1 MKTIFKIYIMV
12 VRHCAWQIL
21 SSLGAELLVAM
32 LGPIGLQVYE
42 KQVQALEAGALEQL
56 VLFLIIMLTVNIVAI
71 IIENLDGLLT
81 QKMQLEITRNFGKP
95 VFEYIQN
102 VPLYHMSDSNFVAD
116 KERAINAVENDI
128 LLVVQNINGSIA
140 LIVSIIVLSVMV
152 AQYDVLAL
160 VVLIIMVI
168 VQNVF
173 TKRGTSEGVELNKS
187 LEMFKIKEAYFNKLF
202 VDKNSSKEIRQ
213 WRLTDYIEGKRYWLN
228 EEIKRKTLDLEK
240 KWTGINLFWAC
251 VMYFFEFIYYIVLYI
266 RYTRGSVMLGTL
278 IYLIQVLSTYL
289 VSFTQVIQHIKIIA
303 SIKYEIDTYFEF
315 AEKTNGKPNIAK
327 SRKNKSKKIIFE
339 NVDFEYKKRR
349 LLQEISFSINPG
361 EKILIVGENGSGKS
375 TLLNLILGLLQPT
388 RGKVDI
394 GANKIALMAQESYKF
409 NITIRENIIFSKEK
423 NRDSLILNTMQKL
436 TALSIVGRL
445 ENGLDTRIGA
455 SLYDDGIDLSGGET
469 QKIVATRTLL
479 DNADIWIF
487 DEPVA
492 AMDTEVVNKLSLGIT
507 VKLGIIMFASY
518 IVVQV
523 IEECVSY
530 FQIYLNTVLQ
540 LKLGQSV
547 SHEINNKLAKVKLN
561 SLEMYE
567 IHDLVSRANQ
577 TIKSSIVSS
586 LNLIIA
592 LYTPLATI
600 VLQLASLVWVAWYVP
615 ILIAV
620 FNVPYIFIL
629 VKSNHRRYELE
640 RKITKEKR
648 VEKYFVELLSD
659 RYAAKDIRTYDL
671 VNFFFS
677 KMIDV
682 KEKITLE
689 YKRLCQKNT
698 FQRTIATV
706 TQSMAM
712 AMALLLTG
720 YLVIK
725 KKTPIGAFVLVYN
738 TGRNLQSAV
747 SSFVGTIS
755 TWDQFGINFAD
766 WNRLM
771 NLEEE
776 PEGDEDCIDK
786 IHEIEM
792 KNVEFRYPQRSESA
806 VKNINLRILTGE
818 KIAIVG
824 ENGSGKTTLLYL
836 LLGIYRP
843 ISGEA
848 SVNGKTMELNLDNY
862 RKKTAC
868 LIQNFV
874 HFQMTLR
881 ENLAP
886 NDFSELSE
894 DPLIDFANNFPDRLN
909 TFLGAL
915 DSNGVELSGGQWKR
929 IALYRTLHKK
939 DVDLIVLDEPTANLD
954 PKISENIINRLLKP
968 NYNKT
973 VIVIT
978 HDFELAKKF
987 DRIIGMKE
995 GKIIC
1000 DSPPQAFAWE
1010 LFEKHN
1016 SDKRS
1021 LPQIG

>member
-1 MKTIFKIYIMV
+1 MKEIKQKPAGGKPKTADAARVPKAV
-12 VRHCAWQIL
+12 VKAAW
-21 SSLGAELLVAM
+21 
-32 LGPIGLQVYE
+32 LQAREAARAGE
-42 KQVQALEAGALEQL
+42 KQVVGGKDGAYSGAADTGEKGADKLVSTGERVTELAYRGGRKLAERSAGQRRERAKAAQTGGEAAQRHGAGETIAHTSTIEASRPPQTREAGR
-56 VLFLIIMLTVNIVAI
+56 VSD
-71 IIENLDGLLT
+71 ENRPAGARP
-81 QKMQLEITRNFGKP
+81 QQRE
-95 VFEYIQN
+95 
-102 VPLYHMSDSNFVAD
+102 S
-116 KERAINAVENDI
+116 RA
-128 LLVVQNINGSIA
+128 
-140 LIVSIIVLSVMV
+140 
-152 AQYDVLAL
+152 
-160 VVLIIMVI
+160 
-168 VQNVF
+168 
-173 TKRGTSEGVELNKS
+173 
-187 LEMFKIKEAYFNKLF
+187 
-202 VDKNSSKEIRQ
+202 
-213 WRLTDYIEGKRYWLN
+213 
-228 EEIKRKTLDLEK
+228 
-240 KWTGINLFWAC
+240 
-251 VMYFFEFIYYIVLYI
+251 
-266 RYTRGSVMLGTL
+266 
-278 IYLIQVLSTYL
+278 
-289 VSFTQVIQHIKIIA
+289 
-303 SIKYEIDTYFEF
+303 
-315 AEKTNGKPNIAK
+315 
-327 SRKNKSKKIIFE
+327 
-339 NVDFEYKKRR
+339 
-349 LLQEISFSINPG
+349 
-361 EKILIVGENGSGKS
+361 
-375 TLLNLILGLLQPT
+375 
-388 RGKVDI
+388 
-394 GANKIALMAQESYKF
+394 
-409 NITIRENIIFSKEK
+409 
-423 NRDSLILNTMQKL
+423 
-436 TALSIVGRL
+436 VGR
-445 ENGLDTRIGA
+445 
-455 SLYDDGIDLSGGET
+455 
-469 QKIVATRTLL
+469 
-479 DNADIWIF
+479 
-487 DEPVA
+487 
-492 AMDTEVVNKLSLGIT
+492 
-507 VKLGIIMFASY
+507 
-518 IVVQV
+518 
-523 IEECVSY
+523 
-530 FQIYLNTVLQ
+530 
-540 LKLGQSV
+540 
-547 SHEINNKLAKVKLN
+547 AKP
-561 SLEMYE
+561 

>member
-1 MKTIFKIYIMV
+1 MKIV
-12 VRHCAWQIL
+12 VCDDDALVYEQMKNIIASYSIVKNENL
-21 SSLGAELLVAM
+21 ELTFYQTVEELLHA
-32 LGPIGLQVYE
+32 
-42 KQVQALEAGALEQL
+42 K
-56 VLFLIIMLTVNIVAI
+56 
-71 IIENLDGLLT
+71 
-81 QKMQLEITRNFGKP
+81 
-95 VFEYIQN
+95 
-102 VPLYHMSDSNFVAD
+102 H
-116 KERAINAVENDI
+116 I

-349 LLQEISFSINPG
+349 LMLE
-361 EKILIVGENGSGKS
+361 
-375 TLLNLILGLLQPT
+375 
-388 RGKVDI
+388 
-394 GANKIALMAQESYKF
+394 IALL
-409 NITIRENIIFSKEK
+409 TILLSFLGPIK
-423 NRDSLILNTMQKL
+423 NMI
-436 TALSIVGRL
+436 
-445 ENGLDTRIGA
+445 
-455 SLYDDGIDLSGGET
+455 Y
-469 QKIVATRTLL
+469 
-479 DNADIWIF
+479 
-487 DEPVA
+487 
-492 AMDTEVVNKLSLGIT
+492 TEVVNKLSLGIT

-540 LKLGQSV
+540 LKLGQSA
-547 SHEINNKLAKVKLN
+547 SQEINNKLAKVKLN

>member
-1 MKTIFKIYIMV
+1 MIEMFDQINKYKASFGRLFEAKTLKVMLEI
-12 VRHCAWQIL
+12 ALLTIL
-21 SSLGAELLVAM
+21 LSF
-32 LGPIGLQVYE
+32 LGPI
-42 KQVQALEAGALEQL
+42 
-56 VLFLIIMLTVNIVAI
+56 
-71 IIENLDGLLT
+71 
-81 QKMQLEITRNFGKP
+81 
-95 VFEYIQN
+95 
-102 VPLYHMSDSNFVAD
+102 
-116 KERAINAVENDI
+116 
-128 LLVVQNINGSIA
+128 
-140 LIVSIIVLSVMV
+140 
-152 AQYDVLAL
+152 
-160 VVLIIMVI
+160 
-168 VQNVF
+168 
-173 TKRGTSEGVELNKS
+173 
-187 LEMFKIKEAYFNKLF
+187 
-202 VDKNSSKEIRQ
+202 KN
-213 WRLTDYIEGKRYWLN
+213 
-228 EEIKRKTLDLEK
+228 
-240 KWTGINLFWAC
+240 
-251 VMYFFEFIYYIVLYI
+251 MIY
-266 RYTRGSVMLGTL
+266 
-278 IYLIQVLSTYL
+278 
-289 VSFTQVIQHIKIIA
+289 
-303 SIKYEIDTYFEF
+303 
-315 AEKTNGKPNIAK
+315 
-327 SRKNKSKKIIFE
+327 
-339 NVDFEYKKRR
+339 
-349 LLQEISFSINPG
+349 
-361 EKILIVGENGSGKS
+361 
-375 TLLNLILGLLQPT
+375 
-388 RGKVDI
+388 
-394 GANKIALMAQESYKF
+394 
-409 NITIRENIIFSKEK
+409 
-423 NRDSLILNTMQKL
+423 
-436 TALSIVGRL
+436 
-445 ENGLDTRIGA
+445 
-455 SLYDDGIDLSGGET
+455 
-469 QKIVATRTLL
+469 
-479 DNADIWIF
+479 
-487 DEPVA
+487 
-492 AMDTEVVNKLSLGIT
+492 TEVVNKLSLGIT

-518 IVVQV
+518 IVAQV

-862 RKKTAC
+862 RKK
-868 LIQNFV
+868 QHV
-874 HFQMTLR
+874 
-881 ENLAP
+881 
-886 NDFSELSE
+886 
-894 DPLIDFANNFPDRLN
+894 
-909 TFLGAL
+909 
-915 DSNGVELSGGQWKR
+915 
-929 IALYRTLHKK
+929 
-939 DVDLIVLDEPTANLD
+939 
-954 PKISENIINRLLKP
+954 
-968 NYNKT
+968 
-973 VIVIT
+973 
-978 HDFELAKKF
+978 
-987 DRIIGMKE
+987 
-995 GKIIC
+995 
-1000 DSPPQAFAWE
+1000 
-1010 LFEKHN
+1010 
-1016 SDKRS
+1016 
-1021 LPQIG
+1021 

>member
-1 MKTIFKIYIMV
+1 MFDQINKYKASFGRLFEAKTLKVMLEI
-12 VRHCAWQIL
+12 ALLTIL
-21 SSLGAELLVAM
+21 LSF
-32 LGPIGLQVYE
+32 LGPI
-42 KQVQALEAGALEQL
+42 
-56 VLFLIIMLTVNIVAI
+56 
-71 IIENLDGLLT
+71 
-81 QKMQLEITRNFGKP
+81 
-95 VFEYIQN
+95 
-102 VPLYHMSDSNFVAD
+102 
-116 KERAINAVENDI
+116 
-128 LLVVQNINGSIA
+128 
-140 LIVSIIVLSVMV
+140 
-152 AQYDVLAL
+152 
-160 VVLIIMVI
+160 
-168 VQNVF
+168 
-173 TKRGTSEGVELNKS
+173 
-187 LEMFKIKEAYFNKLF
+187 
-202 VDKNSSKEIRQ
+202 KN
-213 WRLTDYIEGKRYWLN
+213 
-228 EEIKRKTLDLEK
+228 
-240 KWTGINLFWAC
+240 
-251 VMYFFEFIYYIVLYI
+251 MIY
-266 RYTRGSVMLGTL
+266 
-278 IYLIQVLSTYL
+278 
-289 VSFTQVIQHIKIIA
+289 
-303 SIKYEIDTYFEF
+303 
-315 AEKTNGKPNIAK
+315 
-327 SRKNKSKKIIFE
+327 
-339 NVDFEYKKRR
+339 
-349 LLQEISFSINPG
+349 
-361 EKILIVGENGSGKS
+361 
-375 TLLNLILGLLQPT
+375 
-388 RGKVDI
+388 
-394 GANKIALMAQESYKF
+394 
-409 NITIRENIIFSKEK
+409 
-423 NRDSLILNTMQKL
+423 
-436 TALSIVGRL
+436 
-445 ENGLDTRIGA
+445 
-455 SLYDDGIDLSGGET
+455 
-469 QKIVATRTLL
+469 
-479 DNADIWIF
+479 
-487 DEPVA
+487 
-492 AMDTEVVNKLSLGIT
+492 TEVVNKLSLGIT

-776 PEGDEDCIDK
+776 PEGDEDC
-786 IHEIEM
+786 M
-792 KNVEFRYPQRSESA
+792 
-806 VKNINLRILTGE
+806 
-818 KIAIVG
+818 
-824 ENGSGKTTLLYL
+824 
-836 LLGIYRP
+836 
-843 ISGEA
+843 
-848 SVNGKTMELNLDNY
+848 
-862 RKKTAC
+862 
-868 LIQNFV
+868 
-874 HFQMTLR
+874 
-881 ENLAP
+881 
-886 NDFSELSE
+886 
-894 DPLIDFANNFPDRLN
+894 
-909 TFLGAL
+909 
-915 DSNGVELSGGQWKR
+915 
-929 IALYRTLHKK
+929 
-939 DVDLIVLDEPTANLD
+939 
-954 PKISENIINRLLKP
+954 
-968 NYNKT
+968 
-973 VIVIT
+973 
-978 HDFELAKKF
+978 
-987 DRIIGMKE
+987 
-995 GKIIC
+995 
-1000 DSPPQAFAWE
+1000 
-1010 LFEKHN
+1010 
-1016 SDKRS
+1016 
-1021 LPQIG
+1021 

>member
-1 MKTIFKIYIMV
+1 MFDQINKYKASFGRLFEAKTLKVMLEI
-12 VRHCAWQIL
+12 ALLTIL
-21 SSLGAELLVAM
+21 LSF
-32 LGPIGLQVYE
+32 LGPI
-42 KQVQALEAGALEQL
+42 
-56 VLFLIIMLTVNIVAI
+56 
-71 IIENLDGLLT
+71 
-81 QKMQLEITRNFGKP
+81 
-95 VFEYIQN
+95 
-102 VPLYHMSDSNFVAD
+102 
-116 KERAINAVENDI
+116 
-128 LLVVQNINGSIA
+128 
-140 LIVSIIVLSVMV
+140 
-152 AQYDVLAL
+152 
-160 VVLIIMVI
+160 
-168 VQNVF
+168 
-173 TKRGTSEGVELNKS
+173 
-187 LEMFKIKEAYFNKLF
+187 
-202 VDKNSSKEIRQ
+202 KN
-213 WRLTDYIEGKRYWLN
+213 
-228 EEIKRKTLDLEK
+228 
-240 KWTGINLFWAC
+240 
-251 VMYFFEFIYYIVLYI
+251 MIY
-266 RYTRGSVMLGTL
+266 
-278 IYLIQVLSTYL
+278 
-289 VSFTQVIQHIKIIA
+289 
-303 SIKYEIDTYFEF
+303 
-315 AEKTNGKPNIAK
+315 
-327 SRKNKSKKIIFE
+327 
-339 NVDFEYKKRR
+339 
-349 LLQEISFSINPG
+349 
-361 EKILIVGENGSGKS
+361 
-375 TLLNLILGLLQPT
+375 
-388 RGKVDI
+388 
-394 GANKIALMAQESYKF
+394 
-409 NITIRENIIFSKEK
+409 
-423 NRDSLILNTMQKL
+423 
-436 TALSIVGRL
+436 
-445 ENGLDTRIGA
+445 
-455 SLYDDGIDLSGGET
+455 
-469 QKIVATRTLL
+469 
-479 DNADIWIF
+479 
-487 DEPVA
+487 
-492 AMDTEVVNKLSLGIT
+492 TEVVNKLSLGIT

-755 TWDQFGINFAD
+755 TWDQFGTNFAD

-806 VKNINLRILTGE
+806 VKNITLNKISVTPKKTKPQRIEATVE
-818 KIAIVG
+818 DIQNAILS
-824 ENGSGKTTLLYL
+824 N
-836 LLGIYRP
+836 
-843 ISGEA
+843 
-848 SVNGKTMELNLDNY
+848 NKTMHFAITICELVIGIVRRFL
-862 RKKTAC
+862 K
-868 LIQNFV
+868 V
-874 HFQMTLR
+874 
-881 ENLAP
+881 
-886 NDFSELSE
+886 SLSRS
-894 DPLIDFANNFPDRLN
+894 I
-909 TFLGAL
+909 
-915 DSNGVELSGGQWKR
+915 K
-929 IALYRTLHKK
+929 
-939 DVDLIVLDEPTANLD
+939 
-954 PKISENIINRLLKP
+954 
-968 NYNKT
+968 
-973 VIVIT
+973 
-978 HDFELAKKF
+978 
-987 DRIIGMKE
+987 
-995 GKIIC
+995 
-1000 DSPPQAFAWE
+1000 
-1010 LFEKHN
+1010 
-1016 SDKRS
+1016 KRS
-1021 LPQIG
+1021 AATIPKMQGRSSNIPKPITDCHRASKAAAFVAYLFCAVFR

>member
-1 MKTIFKIYIMV
+1 
-12 VRHCAWQIL
+12 
-21 SSLGAELLVAM
+21 
-32 LGPIGLQVYE
+32 
-42 KQVQALEAGALEQL
+42 
-56 VLFLIIMLTVNIVAI
+56 
-71 IIENLDGLLT
+71 
-81 QKMQLEITRNFGKP
+81 
-95 VFEYIQN
+95 
-102 VPLYHMSDSNFVAD
+102 
-116 KERAINAVENDI
+116 
-128 LLVVQNINGSIA
+128 
-140 LIVSIIVLSVMV
+140 
-152 AQYDVLAL
+152 
-160 VVLIIMVI
+160 
-168 VQNVF
+168 
-173 TKRGTSEGVELNKS
+173 
-187 LEMFKIKEAYFNKLF
+187 
-202 VDKNSSKEIRQ
+202 
-213 WRLTDYIEGKRYWLN
+213 
-228 EEIKRKTLDLEK
+228 
-240 KWTGINLFWAC
+240 
-251 VMYFFEFIYYIVLYI
+251 
-266 RYTRGSVMLGTL
+266 MLGTL

-409 NITIRENIIFSKEK
+409 NT
-423 NRDSLILNTMQKL
+423 
-436 TALSIVGRL
+436 
-445 ENGLDTRIGA
+445 
-455 SLYDDGIDLSGGET
+455 
-469 QKIVATRTLL
+469 
-479 DNADIWIF
+479 
-487 DEPVA
+487 
-492 AMDTEVVNKLSLGIT
+492 
-507 VKLGIIMFASY
+507 
-518 IVVQV
+518 
-523 IEECVSY
+523 
-530 FQIYLNTVLQ
+530 
-540 LKLGQSV
+540 
-547 SHEINNKLAKVKLN
+547 
-561 SLEMYE
+561 
-567 IHDLVSRANQ
+567 
-577 TIKSSIVSS
+577 SIVSS

-682 KEKITLE
+682 KEKITLD

-1021 LPQIG
+1021 SFSQLWEKSSGSSNCFGAAREKSIQRLPPIRWSLHR

>member
-1 MKTIFKIYIMV
+1 MKEIKQKPAGGKPKTADAARVPKAVVKAAWLQAREAARAGEKQVVGGKDGAYSGAADTGEKGADKLVSTGERVTELAYRGGRKLAERSAGQRRERAKAAQTGGEAAQRHGAGETIA
-12 VRHCAWQIL
+12 H
-21 SSLGAELLVAM
+21 
-32 LGPIGLQVYE
+32 E

-492 AMDTEVVNKLSLGIT
+492 AMDPSSEYS
-507 VKLGIIMFASY
+507 F
-518 IVVQV
+518 
-523 IEECVSY
+523 
-530 FQIYLNTVLQ
+530 FNTVLEEDD
-540 LKLGQSV
+540 KSKTMIFV
-547 SHEINNKLAKVKLN
+547 SHRLKIASKMNRIIY
-561 SLEMYE
+561 LE
-567 IHDLVSRANQ
+567 NG
-577 TIKSSIVSS
+577 KIVG
-586 LNLIIA
+586 IG
-592 LYTPLATI
+592 THQ
-600 VLQLASLVWVAWYVP
+600 QLMTGCEKY
-615 ILIAV
+615 
-620 FNVPYIFIL
+620 
-629 VKSNHRRYELE
+629 RRYY
-640 RKITKEKR
+640 
-648 VEKYFVELLSD
+648 VSWLL
-659 RYAAKDIRTYDL
+659 
-671 VNFFFS
+671 
-677 KMIDV
+677 M
-682 KEKITLE
+682 
-689 YKRLCQKNT
+689 
-698 FQRTIATV
+698 
-706 TQSMAM
+706 
-712 AMALLLTG
+712 
-720 YLVIK
+720 
-725 KKTPIGAFVLVYN
+725 
-738 TGRNLQSAV
+738 
-747 SSFVGTIS
+747 
-755 TWDQFGINFAD
+755 
-766 WNRLM
+766 
-771 NLEEE
+771 
-776 PEGDEDCIDK
+776 
-786 IHEIEM
+786 
-792 KNVEFRYPQRSESA
+792 
-806 VKNINLRILTGE
+806 
-818 KIAIVG
+818 
-824 ENGSGKTTLLYL
+824 EN
-836 LLGIYRP
+836 
-843 ISGEA
+843 
-848 SVNGKTMELNLDNY
+848 D
-862 RKKTAC
+862 
-868 LIQNFV
+868 
-874 HFQMTLR
+874 
-881 ENLAP
+881 
-886 NDFSELSE
+886 
-894 DPLIDFANNFPDRLN
+894 
-909 TFLGAL
+909 
-915 DSNGVELSGGQWKR
+915 
-929 IALYRTLHKK
+929 
-939 DVDLIVLDEPTANLD
+939 
-954 PKISENIINRLLKP
+954 
-968 NYNKT
+968 
-973 VIVIT
+973 
-978 HDFELAKKF
+978 
-987 DRIIGMKE
+987 
-995 GKIIC
+995 
-1000 DSPPQAFAWE
+1000 
-1010 LFEKHN
+1010 
-1016 SDKRS
+1016 
-1021 LPQIG
+1021 

>member
-1 MKTIFKIYIMV
+1 MHVEGVLANNDYILNG
-12 VRHCAWQIL
+12 CYI
-21 SSLGAELLVAM
+21 
-32 LGPIGLQVYE
+32 
-42 KQVQALEAGALEQL
+42 
-56 VLFLIIMLTVNIVAI
+56 
-71 IIENLDGLLT
+71 
-81 QKMQLEITRNFGKP
+81 EITSNCNLRCIHCYNESGELRDQISVEAFK
-95 VFEYIQN
+95 N
-102 VPLYHMSDSNFVAD
+102 VL
-116 KERAINAVENDI
+116 
-128 LLVVQNINGSIA
+128 GC
-140 LIVSIIVLSVMV
+140 
-152 AQYDVLAL
+152 YD
-160 VVLIIMVI
+160 
-168 VQNVF
+168 NP
-173 TKRGTSEGVELNKS
+173 
-187 LEMFKIKEAYFNKLF
+187 
-202 VDKNSSKEIRQ
+202 
-213 WRLTDYIEGKRYWLN
+213 
-228 EEIKRKTLDLEK
+228 K
-240 KWTGINLFWAC
+240 K
-251 VMYFFEFIYYIVLYI
+251 
-266 RYTRGSVMLGTL
+266 
-278 IYLIQVLSTYL
+278 
-289 VSFTQVIQHIKIIA
+289 A
-303 SIKYEIDTYFEF
+303 SIT
-315 AEKTNGKPNIAK
+315 
-327 SRKNKSKKIIFE
+327 
-339 NVDFEYKKRR
+339 
-349 LLQEISFSINPG
+349 
-361 EKILIVGENGSGKS
+361 
-375 TLLNLILGLLQPT
+375 
-388 RGKVDI
+388 
-394 GANKIALMAQESYKF
+394 
-409 NITIRENIIFSKEK
+409 
-423 NRDSLILNTMQKL
+423 
-436 TALSIVGRL
+436 
-445 ENGLDTRIGA
+445 
-455 SLYDDGIDLSGGET
+455 LSGGEPLLHPQVWKFIDMMLESGILARNILLIT
-469 QKIVATRTLL
+469 NATCITDDVANML
-479 DNADIWIF
+479 A
-487 DEPVA
+487 EKHV
-492 AMDTEVVNKLSLGIT
+492 S
-507 VKLGIIMFASY
+507 
-518 IVVQV
+518 VQV
-523 IEECVSY
+523 S
-530 FQIYLNTVLQ
+530 LNGSRAEL
-540 LKLGQSV
+540 
-547 SHEINNKLAKVKLN
+547 
-561 SLEMYE
+561 
-567 IHDLVSRANQ
+567 HDSICGKGNFERTMAGLVSRANQ

>member
-1 MKTIFKIYIMV
+1 MFDQINKYKASFGRLFEAKTLKVMLEI
-12 VRHCAWQIL
+12 ALLTIL
-21 SSLGAELLVAM
+21 LSF
-32 LGPIGLQVYE
+32 LGPI
-42 KQVQALEAGALEQL
+42 
-56 VLFLIIMLTVNIVAI
+56 
-71 IIENLDGLLT
+71 
-81 QKMQLEITRNFGKP
+81 
-95 VFEYIQN
+95 
-102 VPLYHMSDSNFVAD
+102 
-116 KERAINAVENDI
+116 
-128 LLVVQNINGSIA
+128 
-140 LIVSIIVLSVMV
+140 
-152 AQYDVLAL
+152 
-160 VVLIIMVI
+160 
-168 VQNVF
+168 
-173 TKRGTSEGVELNKS
+173 
-187 LEMFKIKEAYFNKLF
+187 
-202 VDKNSSKEIRQ
+202 KN
-213 WRLTDYIEGKRYWLN
+213 
-228 EEIKRKTLDLEK
+228 
-240 KWTGINLFWAC
+240 
-251 VMYFFEFIYYIVLYI
+251 MIY
-266 RYTRGSVMLGTL
+266 
-278 IYLIQVLSTYL
+278 
-289 VSFTQVIQHIKIIA
+289 
-303 SIKYEIDTYFEF
+303 
-315 AEKTNGKPNIAK
+315 
-327 SRKNKSKKIIFE
+327 
-339 NVDFEYKKRR
+339 
-349 LLQEISFSINPG
+349 
-361 EKILIVGENGSGKS
+361 
-375 TLLNLILGLLQPT
+375 
-388 RGKVDI
+388 
-394 GANKIALMAQESYKF
+394 
-409 NITIRENIIFSKEK
+409 
-423 NRDSLILNTMQKL
+423 
-436 TALSIVGRL
+436 
-445 ENGLDTRIGA
+445 
-455 SLYDDGIDLSGGET
+455 
-469 QKIVATRTLL
+469 
-479 DNADIWIF
+479 
-487 DEPVA
+487 
-492 AMDTEVVNKLSLGIT
+492 TEVVNKLSLGIT

-868 LIQNFV
+868 LMQK
-874 HFQMTLR
+874 QPLR
-881 ENLAP
+881 VWLYARTADARPGVLEEQLNSLYREAERRGYTVVNGGAEHRCAGDLDRPALFAMLAAVRGGRV
-886 NDFSELSE
+886 DAVMLTRLSRFSYH
-894 DPLIDFANNFPDRLN
+894 RL
-909 TFLGAL
+909 
-915 DSNGVELSGGQWKR
+915 
-929 IALYRTLHKK
+929 ALYLILCFLQDHGVGLITTEYELRYILYLRGFERTL
-939 DVDLIVLDEPTANLD
+939 LDRAQ
-954 PKISENIINRLLKP
+954 ENGCNALW
-968 NYNKT
+968 
-973 VIVIT
+973 
-978 HDFELAKKF
+978 A
-987 DRIIGMKE
+987 E
-995 GKIIC
+995 G
-1000 DSPPQAFAWE
+1000 E
-1010 LFEKHN
+1010 
-1016 SDKRS
+1016 
-1021 LPQIG
+1021 

>member
-1 MKTIFKIYIMV
+1 MHVEGVLANNDYILNG
-12 VRHCAWQIL
+12 CYI
-21 SSLGAELLVAM
+21 
-32 LGPIGLQVYE
+32 
-42 KQVQALEAGALEQL
+42 
-56 VLFLIIMLTVNIVAI
+56 
-71 IIENLDGLLT
+71 
-81 QKMQLEITRNFGKP
+81 EITSNCNLRCIHCYNESGELRDQISVEAFK
-95 VFEYIQN
+95 N
-102 VPLYHMSDSNFVAD
+102 VL
-116 KERAINAVENDI
+116 
-128 LLVVQNINGSIA
+128 GC
-140 LIVSIIVLSVMV
+140 
-152 AQYDVLAL
+152 YD
-160 VVLIIMVI
+160 
-168 VQNVF
+168 NP
-173 TKRGTSEGVELNKS
+173 
-187 LEMFKIKEAYFNKLF
+187 
-202 VDKNSSKEIRQ
+202 
-213 WRLTDYIEGKRYWLN
+213 
-228 EEIKRKTLDLEK
+228 K
-240 KWTGINLFWAC
+240 K
-251 VMYFFEFIYYIVLYI
+251 
-266 RYTRGSVMLGTL
+266 
-278 IYLIQVLSTYL
+278 
-289 VSFTQVIQHIKIIA
+289 A
-303 SIKYEIDTYFEF
+303 SIT
-315 AEKTNGKPNIAK
+315 
-327 SRKNKSKKIIFE
+327 
-339 NVDFEYKKRR
+339 
-349 LLQEISFSINPG
+349 
-361 EKILIVGENGSGKS
+361 
-375 TLLNLILGLLQPT
+375 
-388 RGKVDI
+388 
-394 GANKIALMAQESYKF
+394 
-409 NITIRENIIFSKEK
+409 
-423 NRDSLILNTMQKL
+423 
-436 TALSIVGRL
+436 
-445 ENGLDTRIGA
+445 
-455 SLYDDGIDLSGGET
+455 LSGGEPLLHPQVWKFIDMMLESGILARNILLIT
-469 QKIVATRTLL
+469 NATCITDDVANML
-479 DNADIWIF
+479 A
-487 DEPVA
+487 EKHV
-492 AMDTEVVNKLSLGIT
+492 S
-507 VKLGIIMFASY
+507 
-518 IVVQV
+518 VQV
-523 IEECVSY
+523 S
-530 FQIYLNTVLQ
+530 LNGSRAELHDSICGKGNFERTMAGLQ
-540 LKLGQSV
+540 RLLSKHANMVIVRNMMNKQNMNDNWDMFCEKLIDMGVHKIMLAGLKKVGRANENLEKIALTPLEYQSLIDRLKESKV
-547 SHEINNKLAKVKLN
+547 ITGINDEYRKLAGD
-561 SLEMYE
+561 EAE
-567 IHDLVSRANQ
+567 
-577 TIKSSIVSS
+577 
-586 LNLIIA
+586 
-592 LYTPLATI
+592 
-600 VLQLASLVWVAWYVP
+600 
-615 ILIAV
+615 
-620 FNVPYIFIL
+620 
-629 VKSNHRRYELE
+629 SN
-640 RKITKEKR
+640 
-648 VEKYFVELLSD
+648 
-659 RYAAKDIRTYDL
+659 IRID
-671 VNFFFS
+671 FFFS

>member
-1 MKTIFKIYIMV
+1 VLFGSWRRK
-12 VRHCAWQIL
+12 
-21 SSLGAELLVAM
+21 G
-32 LGPIGLQVYE
+32 VYVGE
-42 KQVQALEAGALEQL
+42 KQIASPGSYPVAGFNFAPMYNLNYKL
-56 VLFLIIMLTVNIVAI
+56 RFGVS
-71 IIENLDGLLT
+71 LDGVYDGSANVYTEDAL
-81 QKMQLEITRNFGKP
+81 
-95 VFEYIQN
+95 VEYDAGSGSSRRKFLVPGIQN
-102 VPLYHMSDSNFVAD
+102 
-116 KERAINAVENDI
+116 
-128 LLVVQNINGSIA
+128 Q
-140 LIVSIIVLSVMV
+140 
-152 AQYDVLAL
+152 LAL
-160 VVLIIMVI
+160 GLSGRAEYVMPF
-168 VQNVF
+168 F
-173 TKRGTSEGVELNKS
+173 TIGV
-187 LEMFKIKEAYFNKLF
+187 
-202 VDKNSSKEIRQ
+202 
-213 WRLTDYIEGKRYWLN
+213 G
-228 EEIKRKTLDLEK
+228 
-240 KWTGINLFWAC
+240 
-251 VMYFFEFIYYIVLYI
+251 
-266 RYTRGSVMLGTL
+266 LGTNVL
-278 IYLIQVLSTYL
+278 GRGDLRGLYQVFALKINVTRS
-289 VSFTQVIQHIKIIA
+289 SFLHI
-303 SIKYEIDTYFEF
+303 
-315 AEKTNGKPNIAK
+315 
-327 SRKNKSKKIIFE
+327 
-339 NVDFEYKKRR
+339 
-349 LLQEISFSINPG
+349 
-361 EKILIVGENGSGKS
+361 
-375 TLLNLILGLLQPT
+375 
-388 RGKVDI
+388 
-394 GANKIALMAQESYKF
+394 
-409 NITIRENIIFSKEK
+409 
-423 NRDSLILNTMQKL
+423 
-436 TALSIVGRL
+436 
-445 ENGLDTRIGA
+445 
-455 SLYDDGIDLSGGET
+455 
-469 QKIVATRTLL
+469 
-479 DNADIWIF
+479 
-487 DEPVA
+487 
-492 AMDTEVVNKLSLGIT
+492 
-507 VKLGIIMFASY
+507 
-518 IVVQV
+518 
-523 IEECVSY
+523 
-530 FQIYLNTVLQ
+530 
-540 LKLGQSV
+540 
-547 SHEINNKLAKVKLN
+547 
-561 SLEMYE
+561 
-567 IHDLVSRANQ
+567 
-577 TIKSSIVSS
+577 
-586 LNLIIA
+586 
-592 LYTPLATI
+592 
-600 VLQLASLVWVAWYVP
+600 
-615 ILIAV
+615 
-620 FNVPYIFIL
+620 
-629 VKSNHRRYELE
+629 
-640 RKITKEKR
+640 
-648 VEKYFVELLSD
+648 
-659 RYAAKDIRTYDL
+659 
-671 VNFFFS
+671 
-677 KMIDV
+677 
-682 KEKITLE
+682 
-689 YKRLCQKNT
+689 
-698 FQRTIATV
+698 
-706 TQSMAM
+706 
-712 AMALLLTG
+712 G
-720 YLVIK
+720 Y
-725 KKTPIGAFVLVYN
+725 
-738 TGRNLQSAV
+738 NLQSAV